1 MEKIHVIA
9 VSTIHKREQLVQKI
23 LDNLIARNTDAQHIL
38 IVKDRP
44 NRIKI
49 MHNAGNDITVNI
61 KTILFVVIP
70 VMVSIEP
77 LEEFEGDLFF
87 DLDDLIV
94 ALEDVV
100 ARLRSKSG
108 KHIVR
113 RTDNAETKRLVTDI
127 PDFYV

>member
-1 MEKIHVIA
+1 MEKTHVIA

-49 MHNAGNDITVNI
+49 MHNAGNGVTVNI

-94 ALEDVV
+94 TLEDVV
-100 ARLRSKSG
+100 ARLISKSG
-108 KHIVR
+108 KHLVR
-113 RTDNAETKRLVTDI
+113 RTDNAEAKRLVTDI

>member
-1 MEKIHVIA
+1 MEKTHVIA

-49 MHNAGNDITVNI
+49 MHNAGNGVTVNI

-94 ALEDVV
+94 TLEDVV

-108 KHIVR
+108 KHLVR
-113 RTDNAETKRLVTDI
+113 RTYNAEAKRLVTDI

>member
-1 MEKIHVIA
+1 MEKTHVIA

-49 MHNAGNDITVNI
+49 MHNAGNGITVNI

-94 ALEDVV
+94 TLEDVV

-108 KHIVR
+108 KHLVR
-113 RTDNAETKRLVTDI
+113 RTDNAEAKRLVTDI

>member
-1 MEKIHVIA
+1 MEKTHVIA

-49 MHNAGNDITVNI
+49 MHNAGNGVTVNI

-94 ALEDVV
+94 TLEDVV

-113 RTDNAETKRLVTDI
+113 RTDNAEAKRLVTDI